1 MNLKLDPWKSFE
13 IKDYNKIIS
22 EFGIEKIDDIINV
35 LPEKN
40 YYFTRKIVF
49 GHKSF
54 QTILEA
60 IKSKKPF
67 AMLTGL
73 MPSGRFHL
81 GHKIIVDLMI
91 YLQEIGAECYVV
103 VADVESFL
111 TRNIPLKEAK
121 KIAIEEYLL
130 NYIALGLKAKKTKI
144 YFQTEGPK
152 SYMNLSKFV
161 AKETTF
167 NELKNIYGEL
177 TTGKIIS
184 AFTQMADILY
194 PQLEENGGPKP
205 VVVPVGVDQLPHI
218 NLSRDLAN
226 RMKTEY
232 GFILPS
238 ALLVRLMPGLKGGKM
253 SSSDPDSAIFLTDDA
268 ETVER
273 KIKKYAFS
281 GGQDTIEKHRKLGGN
296 PDIDSSYQILNYFE
310 PDDKKLSEIYNDY
323 KSGKMLTSEL
333 KEITIEK
340 INRFLKEHQKKRE
353 LARKQVDKFIFKI

>member
-1 MNLKLDPWKSFE
+1 MEVMNLKLDPWKSFE

-35 LPEKN
+35 LTEKN

-130 NYIALGLKAKKTKI
+130 NYIALGL
-144 YFQTEGPK
+144 
-152 SYMNLSKFV
+152 
-161 AKETTF
+161 
-167 NELKNIYGEL
+167 
-177 TTGKIIS
+177 
-184 AFTQMADILY
+184 D
-194 PQLEENGGPKP
+194 
-205 VVVPVGVDQLPHI
+205 
-218 NLSRDLAN
+218 
-226 RMKTEY
+226 
-232 GFILPS
+232 
-238 ALLVRLMPGLKGGKM
+238 
-253 SSSDPDSAIFLTDDA
+253 
-268 ETVER
+268 
-273 KIKKYAFS
+273 IKKCDFY
-281 GGQDTIEKHRKLGGN
+281 T
-296 PDIDSSYQILNYFE
+296 
-310 PDDKKLSEIYNDY
+310 
-323 KSGKMLTSEL
+323 
-333 KEITIEK
+333 
-340 INRFLKEHQKKRE
+340 
-353 LARKQVDKFIFKI
+353 